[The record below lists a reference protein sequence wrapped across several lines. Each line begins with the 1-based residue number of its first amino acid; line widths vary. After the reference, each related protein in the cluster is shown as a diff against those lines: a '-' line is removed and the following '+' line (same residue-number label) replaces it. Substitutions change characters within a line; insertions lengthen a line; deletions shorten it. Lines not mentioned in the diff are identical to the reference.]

1 MFSFVLVL
9 ALSAVTVKMQTIGN
23 VTNQPVSLNC
33 NCSINSPMNTTIPT
47 KLLNSTSMQMNDDN
61 MNCNCTN
68 FQGTTTLLPPAK
80 VTQGGSSSN
89 QPVSSGGSSSSNK
102 AVSSGGSSSTNPPAQ
117 GGSSSTNLPAQGG
130 SSSSNQPAQGGSS
143 SSNQPGP
150 SGGVSSSN
158 QPGPGPVGG
167 SSSTNP
173 PAQGGSST
181 NPLLTLS
188 PQVQQILKQFFPTL
202 SSSAI
207 STLAANQS
215 VKKIFNFFK

>member
-23 VTNQPVSLNC
+23 VTNKPVSLNC

-47 KLLNSTSMQMNDDN
+47 KLLNSTSMQMNDGN

-102 AVSSGGSSSTNPPAQ
+102 AFSSGGSSSTNPPAQ
-117 GGSSSTNLPAQGG
+117 GGSSSTNP
-130 SSSSNQPAQGGSS
+130 PAQGGSS